1 MTIETKYNSTLA
13 IIYASSLVEM
23 LPKVYDSEGLSMG
36 WHYMADV
43 WIVRYPKQILIHKE
57 ELIDALYDM
66 IVKLKEEG
74 VI

>member
-1 MTIETKYNSTLA
+1 MLFRSYTIGEL
-13 IIYASSLVEM
+13 IEL
-23 LPKVYDSEGLSMG
+23 LPKTYNSEGLSIG

-43 WIVRYPKQILIHKE
+43 WIVRYPKNILIHKE

-66 IVKLKEEG
+66 IIWLKEKG